1 MNRLILADESVDFA
15 IIDLLRKSGFKVRSI
30 LEEHPGWP
38 DEQVLQFAFSK
49 QAYLL
54 TEDKD
59 FGELTYRLQ
68 KPNYG
73 ILLIRLI
80 HLPGETKA
88 PLVVAVLREN
98 ANRLLHS
105 FAVLEEGKLRIKPYG

>member
-15 IIDLLRKSGFKVRSI
+15 IIDLLRKSGFNVRSI
-30 LEEHPGWP
+30 LEEHAGWT
-38 DEQVLQFAFSK
+38 DEQVLNLAFSE

-68 KPNYG
+68 KPNHG
-73 ILLIRLI
+73 ILLIRLV

-88 PLVVAVLREN
+88 LLVLEVLREN
-98 ANRLLHS
+98 RDRLLRCFS
-105 FAVLEEGKLRIKPYG
+105 VLDEGRLRIKPYV